1 MYKDST
7 RRLRFCAMLKSLR
20 TTADSEVHTMVFLF
34 GGAERGA
41 SSAMR
46 YPRRHERRF
55 AAKRE

>member
-1 MYKDST
+1 
-7 RRLRFCAMLKSLR
+7 MLKSLR